1 MSVSYPRSLLEVRA
15 WIASSGSDAVTGRLR
30 FAQYLV
36 LCSIASVPELQ
47 RALVFKGGNALDFAW
62 QPNRSTLDLDFTIES
77 GEFDEVSL
85 SASLALGL
93 TSASL
98 QSGALLQ
105 LHSVTQQPR
114 GANRT
119 RVTYKTIVGYAL
131 PDELALRQRM
141 ERGLKSSQTIQA
153 DISKNDPIC
162 AATTFRLDDIR
173 ELRICTVE
181 DIVAE
186 KLRALLQQEGRNRQR
201 PQDVLDIAL
210 AVRNHPDLNPINIAS
225 FLLTKSA
232 ERDIEVTQKAF
243 QSPELAERARS
254 GYEPLR
260 TTARSVFIPFDEAF
274 AEVLAF
280 VGTLPIPEE

>member
-1 MSVSYPRSLLEVRA
+1 MNTSYPRSLLEA
-15 WIASSGSDAVTGRLR
+15 TEWAKSTGSDTATGRFR

-36 LCSIASVPELQ
+36 LCSVASVRDL
-47 RALVFKGGNALDFAW
+47 RNTLVFKGGNALDFAW
-62 QPNRSTLDLDFTIES
+62 QPNRSTLDLDFTID
-77 GEFDEVSL
+77 GGDFDENSL

-93 TSASL
+93 IAVSR

-119 RVTYKTIVGYAL
+119 RVTYKTIFGYAL

-141 ERGLKSSQTIQA
+141 ERGLKSSRTIQA

-162 AATTFRLDDIR
+162 ASTSFRLDDQR
-173 ELRICTVE
+173 ELRICTIE

-186 KLRALLQQEGRNRQR
+186 KLRALLQQVVRNRQR

-210 AVRNHPDLNPINIAS
+210 AVERHPNLNRADIAS
-225 FLLTKSA
+225 YLLTKSA
-232 ERDIEVTQKAF
+232 ERDIVVTRAAF
-243 QSPELAERARS
+243 FDPELSDRARLE
-254 GYEPLR
+254 YEPLR
-260 TTARSVFIPFDEAF
+260 TTIRNVFIPFDEAM
-274 AEVLAF
+274 AIVLDL
-280 VGTLPIPEE
+280 VDSMPIPAE